1 MQETI
6 FIGGG
11 GEGYATPQSLK
22 LKYAN
27 RHGLIAGA
35 TGTGKTVT
43 LQIMAEEFS
52 AAGVPVFLSDVK
64 SDLAGL
70 AKSGAQISNCMMHSH
85 RGPQRLGFMIIPILI
100 SPWSCGIC
108 LGHRVI
114 LCAQRLRKW
123 EPCCCPACWD

>member
-11 GEGYATPQSLK
+11 SEGYATPRSLK

-70 AKSGAQISNCMMHSH
+70 AKSGSADFVGSA
-85 RGPQRLGFMIIPILI
+85 LGQALVKELSCTTGRCIIH
-100 SPWSCGIC
+100 GV
-108 LGHRVI
+108 LGGFSRD
-114 LCAQRLRKW
+114 A
-123 EPCCCPACWD
+123 E

>member
-11 GEGYATPQSLK
+11 SEGYATPQSLK

-43 LQIMAEEFS
+43 LQNY
-52 AAGVPVFLSDVK
+52 G
-64 SDLAGL
+64 
-70 AKSGAQISNCMMHSH
+70 
-85 RGPQRLGFMIIPILI
+85 RGIFGRGR
-100 SPWSCGIC
+100 SCVSVRC
-108 LGHRVI
+108 E
-114 LCAQRLRKW
+114 K
-123 EPCCCPACWD
+123 